1 MTRKGGYME
10 TSEKHSGKHLTFR
23 LAEEEY
29 GVGILKVREIIGLM
43 QITAVP
49 RAPKHIRGV
58 VNLRGK
64 IVPVL
69 DLRRKFGLPEAELKR
84 ENCIITAMIE
94 AGDENILVGL
104 LVDSVSEVLLV
115 EASEIEAVPALN
127 DVKLPFIT
135 GLAKTQGKVR
145 ILLDIDK
152 VVQEENLAG
161 ILELEKEMKAAAA

>member
-1 MTRKGGYME
+1 ME
-10 TSEKHSGKHLTFR
+10 NGNSGKYLTFK

-29 GVGILKVREIIGLM
+29 GMGILKVREIIGLM
-43 QITAVP
+43 DITAVP
-49 RAPKHIRGV
+49 RAPAHIRGV

-69 DLRRKFGLPEAELKR
+69 DLRKKFGLPSVELRR

-94 AGDENILVGL
+94 NGGGEGLLVGL

-115 EASEIEAVPALN
+115 ADSEIEPVPALN
-127 DVKLPFIT
+127 DVKLPFVT
-135 GLAKTQGKVR
+135 GLAKSQGKVR

-152 VVQEENLAG
+152 VVQEDDG
-161 ILELEKEMKAAAA
+161 IEDVLKLGEQARAAVAA